1 MFYKRTVSSTTFYVE
16 GIKKTLQAWKKAR
29 ELQPLGES
37 VRGWCL
43 RPAICLWF
51 AFSQCCQ
58 FVFWGQICNFWPF
71 L

>member
-37 VRGWCL
+37 VRG
-43 RPAICLWF
+43 
-51 AFSQCCQ
+51 
-58 FVFWGQICNFWPF
+58 
-71 L
+71 